1 MQKNNK
7 ITKAIHVAMMFGASA
22 AVAISAPVF
31 SAEEGDEK
39 AALPIFS
46 VNSEGILDVGLG
58 DIRQLLLK

>member
-7 ITKAIHVAMMFGASA
+7 ITKAIHVAMMFGAGA
-22 AVAISAPVF
+22 AVAITAPVF

-39 AALPIFS
+39 AALPILT
-46 VNSEGILDVGLG
+46 NDSEDVLNVRLP